1 MSSHVSQ
8 QQFQLSQ
15 VHKRRLIQH
24 MQNQFVKKTSPA
36 TKLVSR
42 NPGYATSFRE
52 SYLSSAL
59 SSHHGAKKE
68 ESPYPS
74 ANQSSCLY
82 VPNDKQKSPVT

>member
-1 MSSHVSQ
+1 
-8 QQFQLSQ
+8 
-15 VHKRRLIQH
+15 
-24 MQNQFVKKTSPA
+24 MQNQFVKKISPA

-42 NPGYATSFRE
+42 NPGHATSFRE

-59 SSHHGAKKE
+59 SSHHDAKKE

-74 ANQSSCLY
+74 ANQSRVFY